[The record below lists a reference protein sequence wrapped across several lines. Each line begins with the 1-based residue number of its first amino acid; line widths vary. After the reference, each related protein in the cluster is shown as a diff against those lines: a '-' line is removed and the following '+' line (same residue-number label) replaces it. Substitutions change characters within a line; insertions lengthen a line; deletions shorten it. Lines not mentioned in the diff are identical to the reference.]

1 MSFSKVLA
9 SVVADELVIGAA
21 VLPLVPFLEL
31 VSRGSY
37 FLLHHG
43 NERGQN
49 VIVPSPVL
57 SMSVTKFDRH
67 CYSSCD

>member
-37 FLLHHG
+37 LPHHG

-57 SMSVTKFDRH
+57 SMSVTKFERH

>member
-9 SVVADELVIGAA
+9 SGVADELVIGAA

-37 FLLHHG
+37 LLHHG

-57 SMSVTKFDRH
+57 SMSVTKFERH